1 MAFSFRPGRP
11 QIGAV
16 GAPARVAGM
25 MALRE
30 PAAAP
35 AAGIALCPD
44 DVRSTWLIETIAAT
58 AATAAGSARIPNLMM
73 GAGGLA
79 GVKVPGR
86 GPLDRGRLTL

>member
-1 MAFSFRPGRP
+1 MAFSSRPGRP

-16 GAPARVAGM
+16 GAPAGVAGM

-35 AAGIALCPD
+35 AAGIALFPD
-44 DVRSTWLIETIAAT
+44 DARSTWLTETIAAT

-73 GAGGLA
+73 APA
-79 GVKVPGR
+79 AWPASRCRVA
-86 GPLDRGRLTL
+86 DRLIVEG